1 MCYDD
6 STQNIRNLYCFKD
19 LYIGIIALVVKRRG
33 FFGHVFCFGLQRT
46 VPQANRADRY
56 GYINRNVP
64 KEKTPRKALSK
75 MSKAQIRRFRA
86 PALLFS
92 YLLSEKLIQR
102 LAILTF
108 PFHPTVRTCTED
120 EHSGRA
126 RRRKRHRFVQH
137 IFAVYI
143 GHVSVFQS

>member
-1 MCYDD
+1 MRYDD

-19 LYIGIIALVVKRRG
+19 LYIGIIVLVVKRRG
-33 FFGHVFCFGLQRT
+33 FFGHVFCFGFNGQHRK
-46 VPQANRADRY
+46 Q
-56 GYINRNVP
+56 NVP
-64 KEKTPRKALSK
+64 KEKMPRKALSK

-108 PFHPTVRTCTED
+108 PFRPTVRTCTED

>member
-1 MCYDD
+1 MMTARRTYAIYTVLKIYMSALLSQLSSGAASSDTSSASA
-6 STQNIRNLYCFKD
+6 STGSTASKSSRP
-19 LYIGIIALVVKRRG
+19 V
-33 FFGHVFCFGLQRT
+33 H
-46 VPQANRADRY
+46 
-56 GYINRNVP
+56 INRNVP
-64 KEKTPRKALSK
+64 KEKMPRKALSK
-75 MSKAQIRRFRA
+75 MSKAQIRHFRA

-108 PFHPTVRTCTED
+108 PFRPTVRTCTED

>member
-1 MCYDD
+1 
-6 STQNIRNLYCFKD
+6 
-19 LYIGIIALVVKRRG
+19 
-33 FFGHVFCFGLQRT
+33 
-46 VPQANRADRY
+46 
-56 GYINRNVP
+56 
-64 KEKTPRKALSK
+64 

-120 EHSGRA
+120 EHSGRT

-143 GHVSVFQS
+143 GHVSVFRADRLWRAMTGERLLYSVRPIREPSSTSNRSPSYTPNASMPLRVVCKPFLRSAPLLHRSFYSPASP